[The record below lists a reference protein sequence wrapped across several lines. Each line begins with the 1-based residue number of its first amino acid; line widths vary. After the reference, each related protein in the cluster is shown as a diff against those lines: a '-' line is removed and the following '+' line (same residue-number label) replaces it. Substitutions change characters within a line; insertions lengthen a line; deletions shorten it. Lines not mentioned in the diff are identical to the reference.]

1 MEKGHHSKVKS
12 KAMHKLSLDKIS
24 EELISNGNPRKLF
37 KLFEQIGKGGFGAV
51 YSAKRIEDKRQ
62 FAIKR
67 VPHYTKKE
75 KWSNLDEIYF
85 LKLSSSRSIVKYY
98 QSFISRDELWV
109 SFYFPFSFFLFSLS
123 FSPLWPPPSSILS
136 FLSLSPSLPYYASSF
151 SPDSLPLQI
160 MPSSSSFYAHSPS
173 IHIYLPYFPIPMILP
188 LPPFPSLPIPMILS
202 LPFPPFR
209 YQLSSLP
216 FSPFL
221 LRFFISSFL
230 PFIVG

>member
-109 SFYFPFSFFLFSLS
+109 SFYFPFSFS
-123 FSPLWPPPSSILS
+123 FSPSPFLLFASSSSILS

-160 MPSSSSFYAHSPS
+160 MPSSSSSNDPFSPS
-173 IHIYLPYFPIPMILP
+173 
-188 LPPFPSLPIPMILS
+188 LS
-202 LPFPPFR
+202 LPSYPNYP
-209 YQLSSLP
+209 S
-216 FSPFL
+216 SPFPL
-221 LRFFISSFL
+221 SFFASSFL
-230 PFIVG
+230 PSF

>member
-75 KWSNLDEIYF
+75 KWSNLDEIHF

-109 SFYFPFSFFLFSLS
+109 SFYFPFSFS
-123 FSPLWPPPSSILS
+123 FSPSPFLLFGLLLLLFFPSSP
-136 FLSLSPSLPYYASSF
+136 F
-151 SPDSLPLQI
+151 
-160 MPSSSSFYAHSPS
+160 
-173 IHIYLPYFPIPMILP
+173 P
-188 LPPFPSLPIPMILS
+188 LPSPIMLLPSLPIPCLS
-202 LPFPPFR
+202 KLCHHPLPSMPIPPQSIYIFPIFR
-209 YQLSSLP
+209 YQ
-216 FSPFL
+216 
-221 LRFFISSFL
+221 
-230 PFIVG
+230 